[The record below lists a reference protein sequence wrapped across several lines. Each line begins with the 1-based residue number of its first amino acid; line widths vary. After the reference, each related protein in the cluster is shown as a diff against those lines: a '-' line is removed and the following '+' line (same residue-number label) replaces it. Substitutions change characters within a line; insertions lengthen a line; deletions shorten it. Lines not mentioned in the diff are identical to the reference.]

1 MKHIAELHL
10 REGLE
15 SYAEEILMRT
25 LLMQSSLENT
35 AAALVASKDEVLR
48 TAAPADAE
56 DDDGVLFEKTVDSV
70 ISDSRSAKV
79 IAGKVHRALQ
89 DMKSRS
95 LSLNPA
101 TITQFDKCSS
111 IADDLFVFARDL
123 GAAIKRVS
131 NEDGRS
137 ESLVFGELLTAMRGA
152 TSTHFEVSKSD
163 IFGPMQTRLRALI
176 DNLSDLSIMSSDF
189 NQMAEFEKPPPPWVL
204 RSREVQDSKA
214 ISAVAEE
221 EIRTLKREIQ
231 ERATSLKMREQKL
244 EEAKMK
250 IDLLEVRMRDANKKI
265 DQISVLEH
273 AVEQA
278 KERERSMEKAVE
290 SQSQLVLEMEIEKER
305 WKRVAAEA
313 KTLGKTGDDAS
324 RPTEMVASMKEMD
337 ALKLE
342 VKTLQST
349 TRYLRQQTRRTRL
362 EEEAKQNSWLSTP
375 LTMSK
380 KRDPQQQSMRAV
392 LGNLALLPSNS
403 QPLRL
408 PGPQESKPKSQPLKT
423 TPRYQLIEQEMK
435 SLRAWD
441 PPRLGLDGDS
451 ENRGRRCRIGEDC
464 YLLIYTSACFE
475 SLI

>member
-35 AAALVASKDEVLR
+35 AAALVASKDLVLH
-48 TAAPADAE
+48 TAPPTDAE
-56 DDDGVLFEKTVDSV
+56 DDDGVLFEKMADSV

-79 IAGKVHRALQ
+79 IAGKIHRALQ

-95 LSLNPA
+95 LSLSPT

-123 GAAIKRVS
+123 GTVIKDIS
-131 NEDGRS
+131 NVEDR
-137 ESLVFGELLTAMRGA
+137 EEPVTFDELLSAMRSA
-152 TSTHFEVSKSD
+152 TSNHFEVSRSD
-163 IFGPMQTRLRALI
+163 VFSPMQSKLRALVE
-176 DNLSDLSIMSSDF
+176 NLSELSGMSSDF
-189 NQMAEFEKPPPPWVL
+189 TKMTEFEKPPPPWVL

-250 IDLLEVRMRDANKKI
+250 IDLLEVRMRDANKKV

-290 SQSQLVLEMEIEKER
+290 SQSRLVLEMEIEKER
-305 WKRVAAEA
+305 WKRAAAEA
-313 KTLGKTGDDAS
+313 KALSKPGDDVNRTSELVGSA
-324 RPTEMVASMKEMD
+324 TEME

-342 VKTLQST
+342 IKTLQST

-375 LTMSK
+375 LSVSK
-380 KRDPQQQSMRAV
+380 KRDPQQQSMRTV
-392 LGNLALLPSNS
+392 LENLASLPSNS
-403 QPLRL
+403 HPLRL
-408 PGPQESKPKSQPLKT
+408 PESQGSKPKSQPLKA

-441 PPRLGLDGDS
+441 PLGIDWKAGPRIIGVDPGM
-451 ENRGRRCRIGEDC
+451 GRTAI
-464 YLLIYTSACFE
+464 F
-475 SLI
+475 